1 MSDYNWCQG
10 PECHTQHTQSRI
22 RGSGM
27 NKVLRTRRI
36 KQDSHYIRNSIFSY
50 FCNTRCL
57 HDYLNKHAQAIANLA
72 PRREALETPIKVEKT
87 KYEDYRMRYNGNG
100 YDKVPYTST
109 RTTIKSV
116 DNNDG

>member
-1 MSDYNWCQG
+1 MSYNWCHG

-72 PRREALETPIKVEKT
+72 PRREALETPIQVKKE
-87 KYEDYRMRYNGNG
+87 KYESYRYDWGGNG
-100 YDKVPYTST
+100 ATKRVPYMAT
-109 RTTIKSV
+109 RTIINRV
-116 DNNDG
+116 DND